1 MRRTVLFLALACSC
15 GATSAAS
22 GSATFTFTTDYL
34 FDGVSQTQGD
44 DDDDFNPAAQAS
56 FDIAGDNGFYFG
68 VWASNVDFGPGDPA
82 NIEIDYYLGFAGGEE
97 GGWGWDVGAQF
108 YTYQGAPTSYDYAEG
123 KLGVTAP
130 FGTTASLFF
139 ADDDVLGGKAHRI
152 KLKHSF
158 ALGDVYSLD
167 LEATRTNYDNDEFL
181 DFTHGQIG
189 VSREFGA
196 FTAYIGYSDTN
207 RDVLDDDGFRVE
219 DSLATGR
226 VLFTLSTSIDVF

>member
-15 GATSAAS
+15 GAASAAS

-34 FDGVSQTQGD
+34 FDGVSQTAGGED
-44 DDDDFNPAAQAS
+44 DNFNPAAQAS

-97 GGWGWDVGAQF
+97 GGWGWDVGALF

-123 KLGVTAP
+123 KLAVTAP
-130 FGTTASLFF
+130 FGTNAALYFG
-139 ADDDVLGGKAHRI
+139 DDDLLGGQFYRV
-152 KLKHSF
+152 KLKHSI

-167 LEATRTNYDNDEFL
+167 LEATRTNYDNDGFD
-181 DFTHGQIG
+181 DFNHGQIG
-189 VSREFGA
+189 VSRDIGMFS
-196 FTAYIGYSDTN
+196 AYLGYSDTSQ
-207 RDVLDDDGFRVE
+207 DDNPNAD
-219 DSLATGR
+219 GR
-226 VLFTLSTSIDVF
+226 VLFTLSTSIDLF